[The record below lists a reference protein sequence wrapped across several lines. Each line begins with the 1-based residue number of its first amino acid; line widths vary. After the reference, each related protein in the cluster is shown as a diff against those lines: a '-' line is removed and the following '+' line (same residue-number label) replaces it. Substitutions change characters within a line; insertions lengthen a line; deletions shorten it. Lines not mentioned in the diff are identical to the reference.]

1 MNILLVH
8 GVLGFGRLPSLVG
21 IPVVRY
27 FNGVAG
33 HLGARHRVL
42 EPSLNPI
49 GSVAERGDQLA
60 REIERLPLGPGE
72 QIHVIAH
79 SMGGLDARHAIG
91 KVGDRVAGLATIG
104 TPHRGSPVADA
115 LVNRTGPLVGRL
127 PTWLAD
133 AFHGTAL
140 RDLTTDVATAAMAAT
155 ADAPGVGYV
164 DVAGDASRGSW
175 TLALFHV
182 AAAIGGIT
190 GEVNDGVVTR
200 NSALCPG
207 HRHLPDWPVDH
218 AGEIGWGYEFPLPTS
233 WPLAGLWPPARAHFA
248 RYDVIV
254 KALTGE

>member
-1 MNILLVH
+1 MHIVLVH
-8 GVLGFGRLPSLVG
+8 GVLGFGLLPSLSG
-21 IPVVRY
+21 IPIVQY
-27 FNGVAG
+27 FNGVAS

-49 GSVAERGDQLA
+49 GSVAQRGDQLA
-60 REIERLPLGPGE
+60 ATIEQLTLGPGE
-72 QIHVIAH
+72 RVHIVAH

-104 TPHRGSPVADA
+104 TPYRGSPVADA
-115 LVNRTGPLVGRL
+115 IVNRTGPLAGRL

-140 RDLTTDVATAAMAAT
+140 RDLTTPVATAAMAAT
-155 ADAPGVGYV
+155 PDAPGVRYV
-164 DVAGDASRGSW
+164 DVAGDASRGST

-200 NSALCPG
+200 SSALVPG

-218 AGEIGWGYEFPLPTS
+218 AGEIGWGYEFPLPAA
-233 WPLAGLWPPARAHFA
+233 WPLAGLWPPARAHFT
-248 RYDVIV
+248 RYDAIV
-254 KALTGE
+254 QALAGA

>member
-1 MNILLVH
+1 VRIVLVH

-27 FNGVAG
+27 FNGVAA
-33 HLGARHRVL
+33 HLGARHRVV

-60 REIERLPLGPGE
+60 REIERLPLAPE
-72 QIHVIAH
+72 EKVHIIAH

-104 TPHRGSPVADA
+104 TPYLGSPVADA
-115 LVNRTGPLVGRL
+115 IAHRRGPLAGRL
-127 PTWLAD
+127 PTWLED
-133 AFHGTAL
+133 AFSRTAL
-140 RDLTTDVATAAMAAT
+140 IDLTTEVATAAMAAT
-155 ADAPGVGYV
+155 ADAPGIRYV
-164 DVAGDASRGSW
+164 DVAGDASRGST

-190 GEVNDGVVTR
+190 GEINDGVVTR
-200 NSALCPG
+200 RSALVPG

-218 AGEIGWGYEFPLPTS
+218 AGEIGWGYEFPLPAS

-248 RYDVIV
+248 RYDAIV
-254 KALTGE
+254 QSFAGA

>member
-1 MNILLVH
+1 M
-8 GVLGFGRLPSLVG
+8 LGFGRLPSLVG
-21 IPVVRY
+21 LPIVSY
-27 FNGVAG
+27 FNGVAA
-33 HLGARHRVL
+33 HLGKRHRVV

-60 REIERLPLGPGE
+60 AEIERLHLGSGE
-72 QIHVIAH
+72 KVHIIAH

-115 LVNRTGPLVGRL
+115 IINRTGPLVDRL
-127 PTWLAD
+127 PSWLAD
-133 AFHGTAL
+133 AFRGTAL
-140 RDLTTDVATAAMAAT
+140 RDLTTPVATAAMEAT
-155 ADAPGVGYV
+155 RDAPGVRYV
-164 DVAGDASRGSW
+164 DVAGDASRGST

-182 AAAIGGIT
+182 AAAVGGIA

-200 NSALCPG
+200 SSALVPG

-218 AGEIGWGYEFPLPTS
+218 AGEIGWGYEFPLPAS

-248 RYDVIV
+248 RYD
-254 KALTGE
+254 ALVRALSGA